1 MTGRMTRL
9 DSWRNR
15 APRRLIRAPQIAL
28 LLAVMNLDLV
38 IELANEREIL
48 R

>member
-1 MTGRMTRL
+1 MTRL

-15 APRRLIRAPQIAL
+15 APRRLTRALEIVL

-38 IELANEREIL
+38 IELADEREIL